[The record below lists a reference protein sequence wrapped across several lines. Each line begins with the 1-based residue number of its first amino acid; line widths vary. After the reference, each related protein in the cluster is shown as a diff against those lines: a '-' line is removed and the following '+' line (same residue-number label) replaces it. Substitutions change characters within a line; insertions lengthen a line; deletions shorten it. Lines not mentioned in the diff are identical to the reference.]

1 VLSIARVGHGPYD
14 LRIARHASRQ
24 TVRSPLKLRRDE
36 LQARIVQA
44 LMDDG
49 LFQVP

>member
-1 VLSIARVGHGPYD
+1 VLSIARVRHGPYD
-14 LRIARHASRQ
+14 LRIARRASRQ
-24 TVRSPLKLRRDE
+24 TVLSPLRRRRDE
-36 LQARIVQA
+36 LQARIVQP